1 MQSFSLAQVRRD
13 GVGTAFDDPSWIRR
27 AMLIERIAARYAAGT
42 LSQSDRRVAEDLFR
56 LAIYD
61 GEILVRQ
68 VVAESLKRTAWLPRD
83 IALAL
88 ARDTPEVARPL
99 LLCSPAL
106 SADDLIAIAR
116 DGSWLHRKAIAERAT
131 LSPRVAEAL
140 GETVEMERL
149 AS

>member
-1 MQSFSLAQVRRD
+1 MQNISLAQVRRD
-13 GVGTAFDDPSWIRR
+13 GVGTVFDDPSWIRR
-27 AMLIERIAARYAAGT
+27 AMLIERIADRYAAGI
-42 LSQSDRRVAEDLFR
+42 LSPGDRRVAEDLFR

-83 IALAL
+83 IVLAM
-88 ARDTPEVARPL
+88 ARDTHEVARPL

-106 SADDLIAIAR
+106 SDDDLIAIAR
-116 DGSWLHRKAIAERAT
+116 NGSWLHRRAIADRAG
-131 LSPRVAEAL
+131 LSGRVVRAL
-140 GETVEMERL
+140 GENAEMDRL